1 MTTRPSRG
9 RLFRKYVVV
18 LLVLVGGVLMVSG
31 LVDLYFSYRETQRA
45 IVRVERAKAVAAAA
59 HIEQFLKE
67 IEVQVRETTRTAS
80 DDPDASQ
87 VGPGRLGFREGLGTA
102 LAQQRELDFVRVL
115 RNVPAVAQLSH
126 LDLAGKEQLRV
137 SRLDLDVAGS
147 QEDFSKTPAFVTAR
161 TGKTYWSPVYLKNDA
176 EPYTTLGVP
185 VGKYAVEVTTAEV
198 SLRPVLKIVTQ
209 IEVGP
214 GGYAYVVDSR
224 NHLVA
229 HPDGRVLRMQRD
241 LSALEQVKSARA
253 ELSAPTADTTSTVVA
268 NGFGGGRMLAAH
280 AAIAPL
286 DWLVFV
292 ERPAADAYAPLRAPI
307 IRSVVIFVL
316 GLGLSVLASILL
328 ARRMVAPIR
337 VLQKGAARIGAGD
350 LGHRIAVRTG
360 DELEALSDELNKTA
374 GQLQESYATL
384 EHRVEERTR
393 ELGEANAG
401 LKELL
406 EQQTATSELLKVI
419 GRSTFDLQPVFETLA
434 ENAVRLCE
442 AEHGFILRFDG
453 AMLRVV
459 ATHNVSPERRAF
471 VESHPTLPGRY
482 SVSGRV
488 AIEKRSVHVH
498 DIQADPEYTYPVDQG
513 DAKPART
520 VLGVPMLRADELLG
534 VIIIFRFEVRPF
546 TDSQIALLET
556 FADQAAIAIE
566 NARLLTALQ
575 ARTDQL
581 TRSVEELKALGEV
594 GQALNSTLELET
606 VLRTIASRANQLA
619 GTDSCSVYEYDEQR
633 EEFHLLA
640 SNNLAEEV
648 VAVARRSP
656 IRRGEG
662 VAGRMAVTLE
672 PVQVA
677 DIAQQGAYQGP
688 LRDVLLRA
696 GTRALVGI
704 PLLRENRLIGGLTVT
719 RKTPGEFSPE
729 VIDLLRT
736 FASQSA
742 LAIQNARLFRDLVA
756 AQREA
761 ESANEAKSAFLAT
774 MSHEIRT
781 PMNAVIGMSGL
792 LLNTD
797 LTNEQREYAEI
808 VRSSGDAL
816 LTVINDVL
824 DFSKIEAGRMELE
837 SQPFDLREG
846 VESALDLISARAAEK
861 GLDLAYQISDETPP
875 AIVGDVTRLR
885 QILLNLLS
893 NAVKFTEAGEVVLSV
908 TAKRLGGG
916 PMCELTFSVRDTG
929 IGIPQDRI
937 GRLFESFSQVDAS
950 TARKYGGT
958 GLGLAISKRLTE
970 LMGGTM
976 SVDSRLGHGSDF
988 RFTIRAP
995 AAEGAVLRRRDLRG
1009 AQPTLVGK
1017 RMLAVDDNDTNRR
1030 ILAAYLDTWGMAVR
1044 MTGSPR
1050 EALAWIEAGEPFD
1063 AGILDMHMPEMDGV
1077 ALARAIREHRPRAA
1091 LPLLLFT
1098 SLGRR
1103 EAGAEAVGFA
1113 AHLTKPI
1120 KPSQLFDALV
1130 GALAGQ
1136 LTRVDRRTPGRI
1148 EMDPAMAQR
1157 HPLRI
1162 LLAEDNV
1169 VNQKLALS
1177 LLGQMGYRA
1186 DVAANGLEAIE
1197 AVERQPYDVV
1207 FMDVQMPEMDG
1218 LEATREITRRWR
1230 HDQRPRIVAMTA
1242 NAMQSDREM
1251 CLAAGMD
1258 DYMSKPIRVEEL
1270 IAALERSA
1278 ARELD
1283 AIRTGERH
1291 RVAPDEPTA
1300 DGEPEV
1306 LDRVAFERLR
1316 ATLGPGFAA
1325 LLSTFVED
1333 SEELVSTMRRAFGEQ
1348 RADTLRRAAHSLKSN
1363 AAGFGAV
1370 TLSSL
1375 AKDLETLA
1383 KSGSLEGAASCLERL
1398 ASECER
1404 VTQRLREA
1412 DNERP

>member
-1 MTTRPSRG
+1 
-9 RLFRKYVVV
+9 
-18 LLVLVGGVLMVSG
+18 
-31 LVDLYFSYRETQRA
+31 
-45 IVRVERAKAVAAAA
+45 
-59 HIEQFLKE
+59 
-67 IEVQVRETTRTAS
+67 
-80 DDPDASQ
+80 
-87 VGPGRLGFREGLGTA
+87 
-102 LAQQRELDFVRVL
+102 
-115 RNVPAVAQLSH
+115 
-126 LDLAGKEQLRV
+126 
-137 SRLDLDVAGS
+137 
-147 QEDFSKTPAFVTAR
+147 
-161 TGKTYWSPVYLKNDA
+161 
-176 EPYTTLGVP
+176 
-185 VGKYAVEVTTAEV
+185 
-198 SLRPVLKIVTQ
+198 VLKIVTQ

-268 NGFGGGRMLAAH
+268 NGLGGGRMLAAH
-280 AAIAPL
+280 ATIAPL

-292 ERPAADAYAPLRAPI
+292 ERPAGDAYAPLRAPI

-337 VLQKGAARIGAGD
+337 VLQEGAARIGAGD

-393 ELGEANAG
+393 ELADANAG
-401 LKELL
+401 LEESL
-406 EQQTATSELLKVI
+406 EQQTATGEILRVI
-419 GRSTFDLQPVFETLA
+419 SSSPTDIQPVLDAVA
-434 ENAVRLCE
+434 ESAARLCE
-442 AEHGFILRFDG
+442 AFDATIFLRDG
-453 AMLRVV
+453 DRLVLAAHRGPIVIGKV
-459 ATHNVSPERRAF
+459 GQF
-471 VESHPTLPGRY
+471 TLPLSRGLVVGRA
-482 SVSGRV
+482 VL
-488 AIEKRSVHVH
+488 
-498 DIQADPEYTYPVDQG
+498 D
-513 DAKPART
+513 ART
-520 VLGVPMLRADELLG
+520 IHLADMQTEGVEFPEGAENARLMAYRSLLVVPLMREGAAIG
-534 VIIIFRFEVRPF
+534 VVGVRRTEAQKF
-546 TDSQIALLET
+546 TDRQVALLET
-556 FADQAAIAIE
+556 FADQAVIAIQNVRLFKE
-566 NARLLTALQ
+566 LEARN
-575 ARTDQL
+575 
-581 TRSVEELKALGEV
+581 SELKVSLEQLQALGEV
-594 GQALNSTLELET
+594 TQAVSSTLELET
-606 VLRTIASRANQLA
+606 VLATIVSRAVQLS
-619 GTDSCSVYEYDEQR
+619 GSDQGLVYEFADTTQDFHQR
-633 EEFHLLA
+633 AAHQVTPEYVEALRATPIRLGEGAMGRAGVTRQPVQVDDIEADWQLVAPQVRQFLAREGMRSLLA
-640 SNNLAEEV
+640 VPLVREDRLLGGLV
-648 VAVARRSP
+648 ILRRE
-656 IRRGEG
+656 RGAFPAEG
-662 VAGRMAVTLE
+662 VA
-672 PVQVA
+672 
-677 DIAQQGAYQGP
+677 
-688 LRDVLLRA
+688 LLQ
-696 GTRALVGI
+696 
-704 PLLRENRLIGGLTVT
+704 
-719 RKTPGEFSPE
+719 
-729 VIDLLRT
+729 T
-736 FASQSA
+736 FAAQSV
-742 LAIQNARLFRDLVA
+742 LAIHNARLFDELVRA
-756 AQREA
+756 RQDA
-761 ESANEAKSAFLAT
+761 ETANEAKSAFLAT

-797 LTNEQREYAEI
+797 LTDEQREYAEI

-846 VESALDLISARAAEK
+846 VESALDLVSPRAAEK
-861 GLDLAYQISDETPP
+861 GLDLAYLISDETPP

-908 TAKRLGGG
+908 IAKRPDGG
-916 PMCELTFSVRDTG
+916 PIYELTFSVRDTG
-929 IGIPQDRI
+929 IGIPHDRV

-976 SVDSRLGHGSDF
+976 SVESRLGQGSDF

-1009 AQPTLVGK
+1009 TQPTLVGK
-1017 RMLAVDDNDTNRR
+1017 RVLAVDDNDTNRR
-1030 ILAAYLDTWGMAVR
+1030 ILAAYLDTWGMSVR

-1050 EALAWIEAGEPFD
+1050 EALAWVEAGEAFD

-1077 ALARAIREHRPRAA
+1077 ALARAIREHRTPTA

-1103 EAGAEAVGFA
+1103 EAGAEAVGFS

-1136 LTRVDRRTPGRI
+1136 LIRVDRRTSGRV

-1162 LLAEDNV
+1162 LLAEDNI

-1186 DVAANGLEAIE
+1186 DMAANGLEAIE

-1218 LEATREITRRWR
+1218 LEATREITRRWSR
-1230 HDQRPRIVAMTA
+1230 EQRPRIVAMTA

-1278 ARELD
+1278 VRDPEAFP
-1283 AIRTGERH
+1283 TGTRH
-1291 RVAPDEPTA
+1291 RTAPDQAPS
-1300 DGEPEV
+1300 DGASAV
-1306 LDRVAFERLR
+1306 LDRAALERLR
-1316 ATLGPGFAA
+1316 ATLGSGFAE

-1333 SEELVSTMRRAFGEQ
+1333 SEELVKTMRRAVGEH

-1383 KSGSLEGAASCLERL
+1383 KSGSLDGAASRLERL

-1404 VTQRLREA
+1404 VTQMLRGA
-1412 DNERP
+1412 DNERS